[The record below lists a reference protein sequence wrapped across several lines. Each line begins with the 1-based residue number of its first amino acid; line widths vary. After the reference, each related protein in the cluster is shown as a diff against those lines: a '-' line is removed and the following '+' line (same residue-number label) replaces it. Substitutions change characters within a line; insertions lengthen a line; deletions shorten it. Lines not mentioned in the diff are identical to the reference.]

1 MVVVVVDFA
10 KCASAC
16 VLLTADDTTVSEL
29 SDGVGGFFV
38 GWSFPWVV
46 VVVVGGFVV
55 GWSFPWVVVVVVVVS
70 VHVVSLR
77 ATVAFSRELSRYST
91 LIPVL
96 ACSIT
101 RLL

>member
-1 MVVVVVDFA
+1 MYAASGACLGFVVVGDA
-10 KCASAC
+10 ESALAC
-16 VLLTADDTTVSEL
+16 VLLTADLATVSEL
-29 SDGVGGFFV
+29 SDGVGGFF
-38 GWSFPWVV
+38 
-46 VVVVGGFVV
+46 V

>member
-10 KCASAC
+10 ECALAC
-16 VLLTADDTTVSEL
+16 VLLTADGAMVSEL
-29 SDGVGGFFV
+29 SDGVGGFF
-38 GWSFPWVV
+38 
-46 VVVVGGFVV
+46 V

>member
-1 MVVVVVDFA
+1 MFVVVSEAVSVAIFGVAVVGGAEFA
-10 KCASAC
+10 LVFVWC
-16 VLLTADDTTVSEL
+16 TADMAIGFVFP
-29 SDGVGGFFV
+29 DGVGGFA
-38 GWSFPWVV
+38 GWSSLWVV
-46 VVVVGGFVV
+46 VVV
-55 GWSFPWVVVVVVVVS
+55 SVVS

>member
-1 MVVVVVDFA
+1 MVGFA
-10 KCASAC
+10 ECALAC
-16 VLLTADDTTVSEL
+16 VLLTADKATASVFSN
-29 SDGVGGFFV
+29 GVGGLAF
-38 GWSFPWVV
+38 
-46 VVVVGGFVV
+46 GFVM
-55 GWSFPWVVVVVVVVS
+55 GSFVVVVVVS